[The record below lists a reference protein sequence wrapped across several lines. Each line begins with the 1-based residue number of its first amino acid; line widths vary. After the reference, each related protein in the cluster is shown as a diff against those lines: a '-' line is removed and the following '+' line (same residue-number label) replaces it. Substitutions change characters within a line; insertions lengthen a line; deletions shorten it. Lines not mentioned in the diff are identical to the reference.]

1 MADFTGKRIVIT
13 GGAGGIGIQTARAFL
28 DQGAEVFLIDIEPE
42 RIAAAVAALGNDKRV
57 RTLSST
63 LESPESCAAAYAQ
76 AGGPVHA
83 LVHLA
88 GTFIPETMEPSGR
101 PIYDQAIANNLTNAY
116 DMCIAFPAVRATD
129 STSAIVLTSSIA
141 YRRGGI
147 DHPAYSA
154 AKGGIVGLTRALSRK
169 LAPEIRVNA
178 VAPGVIRTRMTDQII
193 ARQGNDRLAQIP
205 MQRFGEP
212 AEVATVIRF
221 LASDDASYVTGQ
233 TITIDGGMTNA

>member
-1 MADFTGKRIVIT
+1 MAEFSGKRIVIT
-13 GGAGGIGIQTARAFL
+13 GGAGGIGVETARVFL
-28 DQGAEVFLIDIEPE
+28 AQGAELLLIDIEPE
-42 RIAAAVAALGNDKRV
+42 RLAAAVAALGNDPRV
-57 RTLSST
+57 RTWSS
-63 LESPESCAAAYAQ
+63 LLDSPESCAAAYTQ

-88 GTFIPETMEPSGR
+88 GTFLPETMEPSGR

-116 DMCIAFPAVRATD
+116 DMCIAFPFARATD
-129 STSAIVLTSSIA
+129 TPGAIVLTSSIA
-141 YRRGGI
+141 YRRGGV

-178 VAPGVIRTRMTDQII
+178 VAPGVIRTRMTDQVI
-193 ARQGNDRLAQIP
+193 ARQGNERLAQIP
-205 MQRFGEP
+205 MQRFGQPSEI
-212 AEVATVIRF
+212 ATVIRF
-221 LASDDASYVTGQ
+221 LCGTDASYVTGQ